1 MKRLY
6 LYLMFACM
14 SFLLLGCA
22 AEIVHREGKE
32 LIAQGDLE
40 AGVEKLQAAAKQ
52 APSNIQFR
60 KDYLVEREL
69 AVNRLLE
76 QARAAQLRGVDGEV
90 RELLQRLRVI
100 DPNHPRLV
108 DFELNMDADAKLKF
122 MMANAQ
128 SAWNAGDTAGAMDW
142 VRRIQAERPG
152 HKGAQQLLRVIQE
165 EAQSSSPERSLDA
178 KLGQLITLEFAGAS
192 VKQVFE
198 IFAKAAGVNFI
209 FDRDVPQDLRT
220 TIYLRNTTV
229 KNALDLILA
238 TNQLEKRILNSNTV
252 LLYQNNPGKQRE
264 YQELSVKTFFLNNA
278 DAKTVG
284 NTIKAIVKTKD
295 LIVDEQQ
302 NMLILRD
309 SLDAIRLA
317 ERLVALHDLPQPEVM
332 LEVEILEI
340 KRSSLLKLGVQWPGQ
355 LTLTPLATDSN
366 VGVTLADLRN
376 LPSNRTGATLGSGI
390 INANKTDGDV
400 KLLAN
405 PRIRTRAK
413 ETAKIMIG
421 ERLPNIS
428 TTSTATGFVAEN
440 IQYIDVGLKLE
451 VQPVIYPND
460 EVAIKLNLEV
470 SSVGN
475 QITSKAG
482 STAYQIGT
490 RNASTVL
497 RLKDG
502 ENQIL
507 AGLINDEERASG
519 NRVPGLGELPVLG
532 RLFGTQTDD
541 NQKTEIVLSITPRLV
556 RNISTPTSTEM
567 EFESGT
573 EMSVRVPVN
582 LKRGTTSLPS
592 NLAATNATH
601 SSDAGELPKNAAP
614 PLPAELTTPGIAW
627 RGPGKVGMD
636 KDFVVEV
643 FVAPG
648 TPLRS
653 VPYSIGYDPEVLNLV
668 TMIPGAFLKQDG
680 KTTSYSNRFDRE
692 RGQASALETRTDNTS
707 VAQPGQLATL
717 VFRPL
722 KPSTGTQIRLSDL
735 SGVDS
740 VGKQVTIDT
749 RPAFTLVISEE

>member
-1 MKRLY
+1 MKRFY
-6 LYLMFACM
+6 PYLMLVCM

-22 AEIVHREGKE
+22 AELAHREGKN
-32 LIAQGDLE
+32 LIAQGNLE
-40 AGVEKLQAAAKQ
+40 AGVEKLQAAAQQ
-52 APSNIQFR
+52 APTNTQFR
-60 KDYLVEREL
+60 KDYLVEREQ

-76 QARAAQLRGVDGEV
+76 QARAAQLRGSEGDV
-90 RELLQRLRVI
+90 RELLKRLRAI
-100 DPNHPRLV
+100 DPNHPRLA
-108 DFELNMDADAKLKF
+108 DFEQNMDADAKLKS

-128 SAWNAGDTAGAMDW
+128 AASNAGDASSAMDW

-152 HKGAQQLLRVIQE
+152 HKGAQQLARTIQE
-165 EAQSSSPERSLDA
+165 EAQKNSPERSLDA
-178 KLGQLITLEFAGAS
+178 KLDQPITLEFSGAP

-198 IFAKAAGVNFI
+198 VFAKTAGVNFI
-209 FDRDVPQDLRT
+209 FDRDVPPDLRT
-220 TIYLRNTTV
+220 TVYLRNTTV
-229 KNALDLILA
+229 KNALDLILT
-238 TNQLEKRILNSNTV
+238 TNQLEKRVLNSNTV

-284 NTIKAIVKTKD
+284 NTIKTIVKTKD

-309 SLDAIRLA
+309 SPDAIRLA

-355 LTLTPLATDSN
+355 LTLSPLATDSN

-376 LPSNRTGATLGSGI
+376 LPSTRVGATLGPGI
-390 INANKTDGDV
+390 VNASKTDGDV
-400 KLLAN
+400 NLLAN

-428 TTSTATGFVAEN
+428 TTATATGFVAEN

-460 EVAIKLNLEV
+460 EVTIKLNLEV
-470 SSVGN
+470 SSVSN

-507 AGLINDEERASG
+507 AGLINNEERASG
-519 NRVPGLGELPVLG
+519 NRVPGLGELPILG

-556 RNISTPTSTEM
+556 RNINTPSSTEL

-573 EMSVRVPVN
+573 EMSVRVPLSV
-582 LKRGTTSLPS
+582 KRRTTAGTDVTTK
-592 NLAATNATH
+592 AANPAT
-601 SSDAGELPKNAAP
+601 AGDRAP
-614 PLPAELTTPGIAW
+614 TEVSPIPAELSAPGIAW
-627 RGPGKVGMD
+627 RGPDTVGMG
-636 KDFVVEV
+636 KDVTVEV

-653 VPYSIGYDPEVLNLV
+653 VPYSIGYDPEVLSLV
-668 TMIPGAFLKQDG
+668 SMTPGAFLKQDG
-680 KTTSYSNRFDRE
+680 KTTSYSNRFDRA
-692 RGQASALETRTDNTS
+692 RGQAFAVETRTDNTG
-707 VAQPGQLATL
+707 VGQPGQLATL

-722 KPSTGTQIRLSDL
+722 KPSTGTQIRLADVSA
-735 SGVDS
+735 VDAA
-740 VGKQVTIDT
+740 GKPVTIDT
-749 RPAFTLVISEE
+749 RPVFTLAVSEE